1 MMLLLFF
8 DANVLHHV
16 YERGAFVGEN
26 AARKLIPC

>member
-8 DANVLHHV
+8 DANVLHV